1 MQKNIIERALELAAT
16 GEYARIDHIERK
28 LNAEGYTNVASHLDG
43 PTIRRQ
49 LRQAA
54 SEARGEPAR
63 RRGRPPASELR
74 TSDVPSSETLASD
87 KPTSDPT
94 DGLLI

>member
-1 MQKNIIERALELAAT
+1 MQKSIIERALELAAT

-49 LRQAA
+49 LRQVA
-54 SEARGEPAR
+54 SEARGEPTK
-63 RRGRPPASELR
+63 RRGRPPASG
-74 TSDVPSSETLASD
+74 VLASD
-87 KPTSDPT
+87 ASGSDPT
-94 DGLLI
+94 DGPLI